1 MANIEPGDRE
11 EMLLRGILDGATE
24 TNVEPGSREEI
35 LLKGILEGVTET
47 NIEPGNRKEALLR
60 AILEKGG
67 GGGGGGGGEGAVALL
82 RVIYESGQTCT
93 CVKDDITLV
102 SDTSGDYIFS
112 IPETGTWT
120 LTSIIEG
127 ITETATVT
135 LGMLE
140 TATVNLGI
148 DFLKQRAL
156 ATGYCAISNTNG
168 DKFLQ
173 GNRWFQRNSTSPIVL
188 LVTANGTGSY
198 RSYGVLT
205 KENEAP
211 SGSSSGWGNLISG
224 GTVQIGNN
232 TFYVWVMAGM
242 TVDPTPQYYLDG
254 NTSPIT
260 LDNSKVSVDT
270 VNHIMIYDSDDVR
283 AEFEDIAAK
292 I

>member
-11 EMLLRGILDGATE
+11 EMLLRGILDGAAE

-82 RVIYESGQTCT
+82 RVVYESGQTCT
-93 CVKDDITLV
+93 CVKGDITLV

-112 IPETGTWT
+112 IPETGAWT

-127 ITETATVT
+127 KTETATVT

-148 DFLKQRAL
+148 EFLKQQAL

-168 DKFLQ
+168 DKFEHER
-173 GNRWFQRNSTSPIVL
+173 RWFQRDSSSPVVL
-188 LVTANGTGSY
+188 LVEAHGTGSFM
-198 RSYGVLT
+198 SYGLLT

-211 SGSSSGWGNLISG
+211 SGSWSSYGNLVSS

-232 TFYVWVMAGM
+232 TFYVWVMQGM
-242 TVDPTPQYYLDG
+242 TQYPASQYYLDG

-260 LDNSKVSVDT
+260 FDGSKVSVDG

-283 AEFEDIAAK
+283 AEFENIAAK